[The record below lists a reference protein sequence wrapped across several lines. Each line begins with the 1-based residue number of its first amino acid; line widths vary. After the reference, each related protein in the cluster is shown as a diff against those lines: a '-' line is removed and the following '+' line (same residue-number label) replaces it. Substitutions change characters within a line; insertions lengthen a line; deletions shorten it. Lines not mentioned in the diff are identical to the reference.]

1 MSLEN
6 ASWKQETRV
15 GERER
20 HGHLRRTTVNK
31 RKQHWTTYIPRHR
44 NVLKDGPRILVAG
57 HCPFPALQPEAI
69 RNTARVVRQVY

>member
-57 HCPFPALQPEAI
+57 HCPFPPLQPEAI